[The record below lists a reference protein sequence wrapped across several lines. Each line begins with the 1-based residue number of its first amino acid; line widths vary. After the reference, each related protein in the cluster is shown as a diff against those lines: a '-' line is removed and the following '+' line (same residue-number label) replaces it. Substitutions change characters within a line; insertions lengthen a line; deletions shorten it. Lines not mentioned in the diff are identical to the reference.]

1 MRKEYISVLKPGNV
15 VVDVSGMYMITDCE
29 DDDDKV
35 TVLNLS
41 DGTLESKYTESVLN
55 DINFNWPTDFL
66 DSIDEVEGWTKKQK
80 GIWKW

>member
-41 DGTLESKYTESVLN
+41 DGTLESKYTESVLS
-55 DINFNWPTDFL
+55 DINFVLSIDFL
-66 DSIDEVEGWTKKQK
+66 ESINEVEDWMKKQK

>member
-15 VVDVSGMYMITDCE
+15 VIDVSGMYMITDCE

-55 DINFNWPTDFL
+55 DINFDWPTDFL
-66 DSIDEVEGWTKKQK
+66 DNIDEVEGWIKKQK
-80 GIWKW
+80 GTWKW

>member
-15 VVDVSGMYMITDCE
+15 VIDVSGMYMITDCE

-55 DINFNWPTDFL
+55 DINFDLSIDFL
-66 DSIDEVEGWTKKQK
+66 ESINEVEDWMKKQK
-80 GIWKW
+80 GTWKW